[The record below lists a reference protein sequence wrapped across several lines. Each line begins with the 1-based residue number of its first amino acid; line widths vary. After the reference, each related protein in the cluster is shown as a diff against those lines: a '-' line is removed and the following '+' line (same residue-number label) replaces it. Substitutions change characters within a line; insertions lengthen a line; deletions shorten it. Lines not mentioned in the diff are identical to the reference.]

1 VQSHHINAPD
11 FGALSFLPLVSFLSS
26 PALPVREQEKE
37 KAPVAGTFPAAYSL
51 ISIFLYAQTF
61 L

>member
-1 VQSHHINAPD
+1 MTIGKP
-11 FGALSFLPLVSFLSS
+11 
-26 PALPVREQEKE
+26 REQAKE
-37 KAPVAGTFPAAYSL
+37 KAPATGAFPAAYSL